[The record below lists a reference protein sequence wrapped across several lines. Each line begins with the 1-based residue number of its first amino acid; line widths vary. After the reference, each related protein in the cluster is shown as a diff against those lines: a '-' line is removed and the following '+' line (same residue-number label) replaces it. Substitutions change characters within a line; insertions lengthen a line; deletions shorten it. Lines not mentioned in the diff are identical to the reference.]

1 MSSLYPFS
9 VKQEREI
16 LDLLGKEGP
25 MLHDDVI
32 NTLESKGNGFSESR
46 LNDYLNGMVAK
57 DWVFRIEKD
66 DKIWYRINNF
76 PSNIKVII
84 ATLRTWEQHDPTAKS
99 LTRKYIE
106 NLCLF
111 QGKLPD
117 ENIFR
122 LSILELAAEIQTMSE
137 AINPNLTQLLT
148 QAPTQA
154 RYLKEVLER
163 LKR

>member
-1 MSSLYPFS
+1 
-9 VKQEREI
+9 
-16 LDLLGKEGP
+16 

-32 NTLESKGNGFSESR
+32 KALEKKSNGFSESR

-66 DKIWYRINNF
+66 GKIWYRLNNF
-76 PSNIKVII
+76 PSNIRVII

-99 LTRKYIE
+99 LTHKYIE

-111 QGKLPD
+111 HGNWPD
-117 ENIFR
+117 ERIFR
-122 LSILELAAEIQTMSE
+122 LTVLELAAEIQATSE
-137 AINPNLTQLLT
+137 ATNPNLTQLLT
-148 QAPTQA
+148 QAPTEAQV
-154 RYLKEVLER
+154 LKEFLER